1 MNNHAAPRLG
11 AGVSLLMLVVGGTV
25 SAAGVAMLV
34 AALGGL
40 LGDGEDIA
48 ALAIPG
54 VIVTGVGLALLRLA
68 SGAQRIGEALRPEI
82 GFAAVTLAWVS
93 AALVGAI
100 PLIAAGTFSSPL
112 DAGFEAMSGF
122 TTTGATLI
130 NQIGEQPDAIL
141 LWRSLMQW
149 LGGIGIV
156 VLVVAIAPVSGP
168 AIQRAY
174 YAEVSGVA
182 AERLTPRIV
191 DTAKILA
198 GIYITITALAGI
210 AYLVAGMAP
219 FDALNHTLT
228 TVSTGGFSTKND
240 SIAAFDSLPIE
251 LVAISFMA
259 LAGVNF
265 AFYWRAVRGKSLM
278 PQLAEVRAYAFILL
292 TAIVLVTASVVLADD
307 AGNIAD
313 SLRGAAFS
321 VTTVLTGTGYVTVDF
336 DLWNSFAR
344 VGLLALM
351 FVGACAGST
360 AGGIKVVRIILL
372 GKAGVQELDRQ
383 IRPSAVHVLRL
394 GGKSFSEEVRRAI
407 LGFFLLYVFVYAIG
421 ALALAATG
429 LDPVTA
435 ISGAS
440 STLNI
445 VGPGLG
451 EIGATDNFTAVPAGG
466 RAISIVLMLTGRLE
480 VFTVV
485 ALAAMLFG
493 LRRAARA

>member
-1 MNNHAAPRLG
+1 MNDWASRRLG
-11 AGVSLLMLVVGGTV
+11 AGASLLTLVVGGTV
-25 SAAGVAMLV
+25 SACGVAMLV
-34 AALGGL
+34 AAVGGMI
-40 LGDGEDIA
+40 GDGEEVA

-54 VIVTGVGLALLRLA
+54 ALLLIAGPLLLRLA
-68 SGAQRIGEALRPEI
+68 SGSRRAGVALRPEL
-82 GFAAVTLAWVS
+82 GFAAVTLAWI
-93 AALVGAI
+93 AAAVAGAI
-100 PLIAAGTFSSPL
+100 PLLAAGTFSSPL

-122 TTTGATLI
+122 TTTGATLV
-130 NQIGEQPDAIL
+130 NRIGEQPDAIL
-141 LWRSLMQW
+141 IWRSLMQW

-198 GIYITITALAGI
+198 GIYLALTALAGA
-210 AYLVAGMAP
+210 AYLIAGMTP

-228 TVSTGGFSTKND
+228 TVSTGGFSTKNA
-240 SIAAFDSLPIE
+240 SIAAFDSISIE
-251 LVAISFMA
+251 VVAIAFMA

-265 AFYWRAVRGKSLM
+265 AFYWRAVRGDSLM
-278 PQLAEVRAYAFILL
+278 PQFAEVRAYAVILIG
-292 TAIVLVTASVVLADD
+292 AILVVTAAVALAGD
-307 AGNIAD
+307 AGNLAEA
-313 SLRGAAFS
+313 LRGAAFS

-344 VGLLALM
+344 LSLLTLM

-360 AGGIKVVRIILL
+360 AGGIKVVRVILL
-372 GKAGVQELDRQ
+372 GKAAVQELDRQ
-383 IRPSAVHVLRL
+383 VRPSAVQVLRL
-394 GGKSFSEEVRRAI
+394 GGKPFSEQVRRAI
-407 LGFFLLYVFVYAIG
+407 LGFFLLYVFVYAVG

-429 LDPVTA
+429 LDPITA
-435 ISGAS
+435 ISAAS

-451 EIGATDNFTAVPAGG
+451 EIGATDNFTAVPPSG
-466 RAISIVLMLTGRLE
+466 RAIAIVLMLTGRLE

-485 ALAAMLFG
+485 ALLAMLFG
-493 LRRAARA
+493 LRRAARV

>member
-1 MNNHAAPRLG
+1 MSGRAGLRLG
-11 AGVSLLMLVVGGTV
+11 AGASLLMLVAGGTIGA
-25 SAAGVAMLV
+25 SGIGMLV
-34 AALGGL
+34 AAAGGL
-40 LGDGEDIA
+40 ASDGEQIA

-54 VIVTGVGLALLRLA
+54 AGVLALGLLMLKVA
-68 SGAQRIGEALRPEI
+68 SGSRNAGVALRPAL
-82 GFAAVTLAWVS
+82 GFGAVTLAWV
-93 AALVGAI
+93 AAAVVGAI
-100 PLIAAGTFSSPL
+100 PLIAAGTFTSPL

-122 TTTGATLI
+122 STTGATLI
-130 NQIGEQPDAIL
+130 DDIAGQPDAIL

-198 GIYITITALAGI
+198 GIYVALTALAGI
-210 AYLVAGMAP
+210 AYLVAGMTP

-228 TVSTGGFSTKND
+228 TVSTGGFSTRNE
-240 SIAAFDSLPIE
+240 SIASFDSLPIE
-251 LVAISFMA
+251 LVAIAFMA

-265 AFYWRAVRGKSLM
+265 AFYWRAVRGDSLR
-278 PQLAEVRAYAFILL
+278 PQFVEVRAYVVILL
-292 TAIVLVTASVVLADD
+292 AAIAVVTASVALAND
-307 AGNIAD
+307 ADNVAEA
-313 SLRGAAFS
+313 LRGAAFS
-321 VTTVLTGTGYVTVDF
+321 VTTVLTGTGYVTDDF
-336 DLWNSFAR
+336 DAWNSFAR
-344 VGLLALM
+344 IGLLLLM

-360 AGGIKVVRIILL
+360 AGGIKVVRIVLL
-372 GKAGVQELDRQ
+372 GKAAVQELDRQ
-383 IRPSAVHVLRL
+383 VRPNAVTVLRL
-394 GGKSFSEEVRRAI
+394 GGKSFSEQVRRAI

-421 ALALAATG
+421 ALAFAATG
-429 LDPVTA
+429 LDPITA
-435 ISGAS
+435 ISAAS

-451 EIGATDNFTAVPAGG
+451 EIGATDNFTAVPPAG
-466 RAISIVLMLTGRLE
+466 RAIAIVLMLTGRLE

-485 ALAAMLFG
+485 VLIAMLFG

>member
-1 MNNHAAPRLG
+1 MNDRAGSRLG
-11 AGVSLLMLVVGGTV
+11 AGTSLLMLVAGGTV
-25 SAAGVAMLV
+25 SAAGLAMLV

-54 VIVTGVGLALLRLA
+54 VLVAALGLGLLRVA
-68 SGAQRIGEALRPEI
+68 SAARRVGVALRPEI

-198 GIYITITALAGI
+198 GIYITITALAGV
-210 AYLVAGMAP
+210 AYLIAGMAP
-219 FDALNHTLT
+219 FDAVNHTLT
-228 TVSTGGFSTKND
+228 TVSTGGFSTKNG

-278 PQLAEVRAYAFILL
+278 PQLAEVRAYAVILL
-292 TAIVLVTASVVLADD
+292 GAIVLVTA
-307 AGNIAD
+307 
-313 SLRGAAFS
+313 
-321 VTTVLTGTGYVTVDF
+321 
-336 DLWNSFAR
+336 
-344 VGLLALM
+344 
-351 FVGACAGST
+351 
-360 AGGIKVVRIILL
+360 
-372 GKAGVQELDRQ
+372 
-383 IRPSAVHVLRL
+383 
-394 GGKSFSEEVRRAI
+394 
-407 LGFFLLYVFVYAIG
+407 
-421 ALALAATG
+421 
-429 LDPVTA
+429 
-435 ISGAS
+435 
-440 STLNI
+440 
-445 VGPGLG
+445 
-451 EIGATDNFTAVPAGG
+451 
-466 RAISIVLMLTGRLE
+466 
-480 VFTVV
+480 
-485 ALAAMLFG
+485 
-493 LRRAARA
+493 